1 MEYLFSQIQ
10 QPITQ
15 DFVDSNV
22 DGIDLGHD
30 SGMEDEIERDLTL
43 P

>member
-22 DGIDLGHD
+22 DDLGHD